1 MESAAEVGPAGAAAA
16 SHAEVG
22 PAAAAASQRFVGWL
36 YAGVM
41 GVCSAGV
48 GAEALNV
55 LVGWIAAGC
64 DAEGGGALKGEPA
77 PLAPP
82 LENDALREGAAPP
95 PPPLEN
101 DGFVEGG
108 GAVEDP
114 TMELPS
120 AKLTSLSGAVFPLK
134 NSDVVRDGSID
145 GAGG

>member
-1 MESAAEVGPAGAAAA
+1 MEGSTESAAEVG
-16 SHAEVG
+16 
-22 PAAAAASQRFVGWL
+22 AAAAAGASQLFVGWL

-55 LVGWIAAGC
+55 LVGWIAAGR
-64 DAEGGGALKGEPA
+64 DAEGGGALGEA
-77 PLAPP
+77 PPPAPP
-82 LENDALREGAAPP
+82 LENDALGEEAAA

-101 DGFVEGG
+101 DAFVGGG
-108 GAVEDP
+108 GAAEDP
-114 TMELPS
+114 TIELPF

-134 NSDVVRDGSID
+134 NSDAVRDGSMD